1 MSYGLPENESRAD
14 GLCTGRVIAQQRGLY
29 RIATAE
35 GERMAG
41 VSGRL
46 RHEALS
52 PSDYPAV
59 GDFVLADTQTGGDA
73 VIRSVLPRRSSFVR
87 RAAGDSH
94 QEQVV
99 AANVDTVFLCMS
111 LNRDFSLRR
120 LERDLAV
127 AWESGASPVVVLTK
141 ADLCADT
148 RRYALEAERVA
159 VGVPVLVTA
168 SLAEDGLDALAPYLR
183 SGRTVAF
190 IGSSGVG
197 KSTMINRLLGEARQT
212 TGGLRGDDR
221 GRHTTTSRE
230 IFQLPGGA
238 LRKALALIGVPIHG
252 QAIAGILHGVPRQQH
267 AAAVVHPLPRRIS
280 RRRENALAQSLRTK
294 HLQTKRARQIQPG
307 QQCLLRL
314 QGKLFGHD
322 DQLIPLGFRH
332 GPGNTMAQRILQ
344 AVTPPRHDPQHLR
357 KSS

>member
-238 LRKALALIGVPIHG
+238 LLLDTPGMREMGMWDAQAGIDQTFTDVLELAAQCRFADCTHTSEPGCAVRREMETGALAPERLAAFMRLSAENAYA
-252 QAIAGILHGVPRQQH
+252 QDSAAYLAQKERKFKEIAKINK
-267 AAAVVHPLPRRIS
+267 A
-280 RRRENALAQSLRTK
+280 RRR
-294 HLQTKRARQIQPG
+294 
-307 QQCLLRL
+307 
-314 QGKLFGHD
+314 
-322 DQLIPLGFRH
+322 
-332 GPGNTMAQRILQ
+332 
-344 AVTPPRHDPQHLR
+344 
-357 KSS
+357 

>member
-141 ADLCADT
+141 ADLCADV
-148 RRYALEAERVA
+148 RRFALEAEGVA
-159 VGVPVLVTA
+159 VGVTVLVTT
-168 SLAEDGLDALAPYLR
+168 SLAEDGLAALAPYLR
-183 SGRTVAF
+183 PGRTVAF

-197 KSTMINRLLGEARQT
+197 KSTMINRLLGETRQA

-230 IFQLPGGA
+230 ILPLESGA
-238 LRKALALIGVPIHG
+238 LLLDTPGMREMGMWDA
-252 QAIAGILHGVPRQQH
+252 QAGIDQTFTDVLEL
-267 AAAVVHPLPRRIS
+267 AAQCRFADCTHTSEPGCAVRRAMETGTLAPERLAAFMRLSAENAYAQDSAAYLAQKERKFKEIAKINKA
-280 RRRENALAQSLRTK
+280 RRR
-294 HLQTKRARQIQPG
+294 
-307 QQCLLRL
+307 
-314 QGKLFGHD
+314 
-322 DQLIPLGFRH
+322 
-332 GPGNTMAQRILQ
+332 
-344 AVTPPRHDPQHLR
+344 
-357 KSS
+357 

>member
-1 MSYGLPENESRAD
+1 MSIYGLPENEARAD
-14 GLCTGRVIAQQRGLY
+14 GLCTARVVSQQRGQY
-29 RIATAE
+29 RIVTAA
-35 GERMAG
+35 GECAAV

-46 RHEALS
+46 RHEALT
-52 PSDYPAV
+52 PSDFPAV
-59 GDFVLADTQTGGDA
+59 GDFVLADMAQGGEA
-73 VIRSVLPRRSSFVR
+73 VIRGVLQRKSSFVR
-87 RAAGDSH
+87 RAAGSAR

-141 ADLCADT
+141 ADLCGDA
-148 RRYALEAERVA
+148 RRFALEAESVA
-159 VGVPVLVTA
+159 VGVPVLVTT
-168 SLAEDGLDALAPYLR
+168 SLAEDGLAALAPYLR
-183 SGRTVAF
+183 PGRTVAF

-238 LRKALALIGVPIHG
+238 LLLDTPGMREMGMWDAQEGIDRTFADVRALAAQCRFSDCTHG
-252 QAIAGILHGVPRQQH
+252 GEPGCAVQRAIREGGLAPERLAAFVRLSAESAYAQDSAGY
-267 AAAVVHPLPRRIS
+267 
-280 RRRENALAQSLRTK
+280 LAQKERK
-294 HLQTKRARQIQPG
+294 FKEIAKINKAR
-307 QQCLLRL
+307 RSA
-314 QGKLFGHD
+314 
-322 DQLIPLGFRH
+322 R
-332 GPGNTMAQRILQ
+332 
-344 AVTPPRHDPQHLR
+344 
-357 KSS
+357 

>member
-1 MSYGLPENESRAD
+1 
-14 GLCTGRVIAQQRGLY
+14 
-29 RIATAE
+29 
-35 GERMAG
+35 MAG

-183 SGRTVAF
+183 PGRTVAF

-238 LRKALALIGVPIHG
+238 LLLDTPGMREMGMWDA
-252 QAIAGILHGVPRQQH
+252 QAGIDQTFTDVLEL
-267 AAAVVHPLPRRIS
+267 AAQCRFADCTHTSEPGCAVRRAMETGTLAPERLAAFMRLSAENAYAQDSAAYLAQKERKFKEIAKINKA
-280 RRRENALAQSLRTK
+280 RRR
-294 HLQTKRARQIQPG
+294 
-307 QQCLLRL
+307 
-314 QGKLFGHD
+314 
-322 DQLIPLGFRH
+322 
-332 GPGNTMAQRILQ
+332 
-344 AVTPPRHDPQHLR
+344 
-357 KSS
+357 

>member
-183 SGRTVAF
+183 PGRTVAF

-238 LRKALALIGVPIHG
+238 LLLDTPGMREMGMWDA
-252 QAIAGILHGVPRQQH
+252 QAGIDQTFTDVLEL
-267 AAAVVHPLPRRIS
+267 AAQCRFADCTHTSEPGCAVRRAMETGTLAPERLAAFMRLSAENAYAQDSAAYLAQKERKFKEIAKINKA
-280 RRRENALAQSLRTK
+280 RRR
-294 HLQTKRARQIQPG
+294 
-307 QQCLLRL
+307 
-314 QGKLFGHD
+314 
-322 DQLIPLGFRH
+322 
-332 GPGNTMAQRILQ
+332 
-344 AVTPPRHDPQHLR
+344 
-357 KSS
+357 

>member
-59 GDFVLADTQTGGDA
+59 GDFVLADTQTDGDA

-183 SGRTVAF
+183 PGRTVAF

-197 KSTMINRLLGEARQT
+197 KSTMINRLLGEARRT

-238 LRKALALIGVPIHG
+238 LLLDTPGMREMGMWDAQAGIDQTFTDVLELAAQCRFADCTHTSEPGCAVRRAMETGALAPERLAAFMRLSAENAYA
-252 QAIAGILHGVPRQQH
+252 QDSAAYLAQKERKFKEIAKINK
-267 AAAVVHPLPRRIS
+267 A
-280 RRRENALAQSLRTK
+280 RRR
-294 HLQTKRARQIQPG
+294 
-307 QQCLLRL
+307 
-314 QGKLFGHD
+314 
-322 DQLIPLGFRH
+322 
-332 GPGNTMAQRILQ
+332 
-344 AVTPPRHDPQHLR
+344 
-357 KSS
+357 

>member
-238 LRKALALIGVPIHG
+238 LLLDTPGMREMGMWDAQAGIDQTFTDVLELAAQCRFADCTHTSEPGCAVRRAMETGALAPERLAAFMRLSAENAYA
-252 QAIAGILHGVPRQQH
+252 QDSAAYLAQKERKFKEIAKINK
-267 AAAVVHPLPRRIS
+267 A
-280 RRRENALAQSLRTK
+280 RRR
-294 HLQTKRARQIQPG
+294 
-307 QQCLLRL
+307 
-314 QGKLFGHD
+314 
-322 DQLIPLGFRH
+322 
-332 GPGNTMAQRILQ
+332 
-344 AVTPPRHDPQHLR
+344 
-357 KSS
+357 

>member
-183 SGRTVAF
+183 PGRTVAF

-238 LRKALALIGVPIHG
+238 LLLDTPGMREMGMWDAQAGIDQTFTDVLELAAQCRFADCTHMSEPGCAVRRAMETGALAPERLAAFMRLSAENAYA
-252 QAIAGILHGVPRQQH
+252 QDSAAYLAQKERKFKEIAKINK
-267 AAAVVHPLPRRIS
+267 A
-280 RRRENALAQSLRTK
+280 RRR
-294 HLQTKRARQIQPG
+294 
-307 QQCLLRL
+307 
-314 QGKLFGHD
+314 
-322 DQLIPLGFRH
+322 
-332 GPGNTMAQRILQ
+332 
-344 AVTPPRHDPQHLR
+344 
-357 KSS
+357 

>member
-120 LERDLAV
+120 LERDFAV

-183 SGRTVAF
+183 PGRTVAF

-238 LRKALALIGVPIHG
+238 LLLDTPGMREMGMWDAQAGIDQTFTDVLELAAQCRFADCTHMSEPGCAVRRAMETGALAPERLAAFMRLSAENAYA
-252 QAIAGILHGVPRQQH
+252 QDSAAYLAQKERKFKEIAKINK
-267 AAAVVHPLPRRIS
+267 A
-280 RRRENALAQSLRTK
+280 RRR
-294 HLQTKRARQIQPG
+294 
-307 QQCLLRL
+307 
-314 QGKLFGHD
+314 
-322 DQLIPLGFRH
+322 
-332 GPGNTMAQRILQ
+332 
-344 AVTPPRHDPQHLR
+344 
-357 KSS
+357 

>member
-1 MSYGLPENESRAD
+1 MSYGLPENEARAD

-35 GERMAG
+35 GERTAG

-73 VIRSVLPRRSSFVR
+73 VIRSVLPRKSSFVR
-87 RAAGDSH
+87 RAAGDSR

-141 ADLCADT
+141 ADLCADA
-148 RRYALEAERVA
+148 RRLALEAEGVA
-159 VGVPVLVTA
+159 VGVPVLVTT

-183 SGRTVAF
+183 PGRTVAF

-197 KSTMINRLLGEARQT
+197 KSTMINRLLGQTRQA

-230 IFQLPGGA
+230 IFPLESGA
-238 LRKALALIGVPIHG
+238 LLLDTPGMREMGMWDAQAGIDQTFTDVLELAAQCRFADCTHTSEPGCAVRRAMETGALAPERL
-252 QAIAGILHGVPRQQH
+252 
-267 AAAVVHPLPRRIS
+267 AAFRHLSA
-280 RRRENALAQSLRTK
+280 ENAYAQDSAAYLAQKERKFKEISKINKAR
-294 HLQTKRARQIQPG
+294 KR
-307 QQCLLRL
+307 
-314 QGKLFGHD
+314 
-322 DQLIPLGFRH
+322 
-332 GPGNTMAQRILQ
+332 
-344 AVTPPRHDPQHLR
+344 
-357 KSS
+357 

>member
-87 RAAGDSH
+87 RAAGDSR

-183 SGRTVAF
+183 PGRTVAF

-197 KSTMINRLLGEARQT
+197 KSTMINRLLGETRQA

-230 IFQLPGGA
+230 LLPLESGA
-238 LRKALALIGVPIHG
+238 LLLDTPGMREMGMWDA
-252 QAIAGILHGVPRQQH
+252 QAGIDQTFTDVLEL
-267 AAAVVHPLPRRIS
+267 AAQCRFADCTHTSEPGCAVRRAMETGTLAPERLAAFMRLSAENAYAQDSAAYLAQKERKFKEIAKINKA
-280 RRRENALAQSLRTK
+280 RRR
-294 HLQTKRARQIQPG
+294 
-307 QQCLLRL
+307 
-314 QGKLFGHD
+314 
-322 DQLIPLGFRH
+322 
-332 GPGNTMAQRILQ
+332 
-344 AVTPPRHDPQHLR
+344 
-357 KSS
+357 

>member
-183 SGRTVAF
+183 PGRTVAF

-238 LRKALALIGVPIHG
+238 LLLDTPGMREMGMWDA
-252 QAIAGILHGVPRQQH
+252 QAGIDQTFTDVLEL
-267 AAAVVHPLPRRIS
+267 AAQCRFADCTHTSEPGCAVLRAMETGTLAPERLAAFMRLSAENAYAQDSAAYLAQKERKFKEIAKINKA
-280 RRRENALAQSLRTK
+280 RRR
-294 HLQTKRARQIQPG
+294 
-307 QQCLLRL
+307 
-314 QGKLFGHD
+314 
-322 DQLIPLGFRH
+322 
-332 GPGNTMAQRILQ
+332 
-344 AVTPPRHDPQHLR
+344 
-357 KSS
+357 